1 MTAYPSGRWVPEKYV
16 ASRSDSK
23 TSGASRPMP
32 ASRRRICG
40 APEVLPAPAIASTT
54 SRIRVLGTCAL
65 RSAPM
70 TLSATDAAA
79 VSGPTAVGL
88 PLPATA

>member
-1 MTAYPSGRWVPEKYV
+1 MPEKYV
-16 ASRSDSK
+16 ASRSDSNF
-23 TSGASRPMP
+23 SGASRPKP
-32 ASRRRICG
+32 ASRWRISG
-40 APEVLPAPAIASTT
+40 AAELLLAPAIASTT
-54 SRIRVLGTCAL
+54 SRIRELGTFAL

-70 TLSATDAAA
+70 TLSATDAAV

>member
-1 MTAYPSGRWVPEKYV
+1 VPEKYV

-23 TSGASRPMP
+23 TSGAVRPAP
-32 ASRRRICG
+32 ASRPRIC
-40 APEVLPAPAIASTT
+40 AATEVVPAPAIASTISPILVAGT
-54 SRIRVLGTCAL
+54 SAF
-65 RSAPM
+65 RSAAM

-79 VSGPTAVGL
+79 ASGPTAVGL